1 MSSNDVVCRSYI
13 DKSSEVFDL
22 IEKIELRLIKLE
34 SKFFELK
41 FERNK
46 DVLYSG
52 ISFCFRGIVNDLSEF
67 KKRLRD

>member
-13 DKSSEVFDL
+13 DKSSEVFYL

-46 DVLYSG
+46 DILCSD
-52 ISFCFRGIVNDLSEF
+52 ISFCFRGILNDLGEF
-67 KKRLRD
+67 KKRLKD